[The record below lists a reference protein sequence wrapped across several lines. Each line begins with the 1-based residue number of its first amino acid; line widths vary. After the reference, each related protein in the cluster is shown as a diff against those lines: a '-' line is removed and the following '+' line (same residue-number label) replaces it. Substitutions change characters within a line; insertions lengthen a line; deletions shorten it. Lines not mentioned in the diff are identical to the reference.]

1 MARYLF
7 LLHREDADF
16 DCLTQTER
24 DSLMSSFVAWTESL
38 KARGHLAGVERL
50 RPDGGSTV
58 RKKRDVVVVDGPYA
72 EMRELVSG
80 LYIVEAAGDDEANR
94 IAGECPLV
102 AIGGCVE
109 VRAIDGFPVRPD

>member
-1 MARYLF
+1 VARYLL

-16 DCLTQTER
+16 DCMTQSER
-24 DSLMSSFVAWTESL
+24 DSLMSRFVAWTDSL
-38 KARGHLAGVERL
+38 KARGHLAAVERL
-50 RPDGGSTV
+50 TPDRGTTV

-80 LYIVEAAGDDEANR
+80 FYIVEAAGHDEANR

-102 AIGGCVE
+102 AVGGSIE
-109 VRAIDGFPVRPD
+109 VRAIDTFPVRP